1 MSQDS
6 FQTFK
11 FNKFPMIK
19 PREIETVPKEEHKAI
34 LDPNDE
40 PSYQWLPF
48 KEEIQ
53 YIIFF

>member
-1 MSQDS
+1 
-6 FQTFK
+6 
-11 FNKFPMIK
+11 MIK

-53 YIIFF
+53 YIIFFKQ